1 MTMKTPRGVAGNAKS
16 HTGIV
21 DRQWAS
27 ASYDPTTGRAS
38 SSLSPDQSGRSPVGA
53 KVGAGVRQMT
63 DAFTGIDKTRTQGR
77 TPVRDR
83 PFTQKH
89 EG

>member
-1 MTMKTPRGVAGNAKS
+1 MKNSTPGSSGGK
-16 HTGIV
+16 GPM
-21 DRQWAS
+21 RQWTAP
-27 ASYDPTTGRAS
+27 SYDPTTGRAS

-53 KVGAGVRQMT
+53 KVGNGGRQIS
-63 DAFTGIDKTRTQGR
+63 DAFDRIDRTRTQNR

-83 PFTQKH
+83 PFTQKR